1 MIVKKYKVIAFP
13 NVYDDIKEIEDFI
26 KIDSPAN
33 AIKVRNTILKTIKS
47 LKTFPFRYHQD
58 YFRINQNENYRFL
71 SVWSYNIHYKIED
84 NKVLVLKVI
93 YRGKDPS
100 TITKEINKTYK

>member
-58 YFRINQNENYRFL
+58 YFRINQN
-71 SVWSYNIHYKIED
+71 
-84 NKVLVLKVI
+84 KVLVLKVI
-93 YRGKDPS
+93 YGGKDPS